1 MQNSLDFIKCPKM
14 LTFHPDHLCKLQGSP
29 LGPGVDRRS
38 WAPAPLWRHVDL
50 GVSLPLLTPVP
61 CLWKEDYALRGHLQ
75 GSGRKQV
82 GGPAED
88 LGARAPS
95 AELAPVR
102 TEVVTKSEATVP
114 SVPIP
119 CLQEPGKTL
128 GIAHRAGEPESR
140 TGRGAPRMSTPHS
153 PEPVSVGKERGRGG
167 RAEGLPR
174 IISCRLGGRRK
185 GPWAMACGRPAGA
198 GRGPGASGRSQ
209 P

>member
-1 MQNSLDFIKCPKM
+1 MQTVGL
-14 LTFHPDHLCKLQGSP
+14 P

-38 WAPAPLWRHVDL
+38 WAPAPLWRHIDL
-50 GVSLPLLTPVP
+50 GVSLPFLTPVP

-82 GGPAED
+82 GGLAED
-88 LGARAPS
+88 LGAGAPS

-128 GIAHRAGEPESR
+128 GIAHPAGEPDSR
-140 TGRGAPRMSTPHS
+140 TGRGAPRMSTSHS

-174 IISCRLGGRRK
+174 IIRWPRSNHGSPQEGRGGR
-185 GPWAMACGRPAGA
+185 
-198 GRGPGASGRSQ
+198 GRGSLGRD

>member
-1 MQNSLDFIKCPKM
+1 M

-140 TGRGAPRMSTPHS
+140 TGRGAPRMSMSHS

-174 IISCRLGGRRK
+174 IIRWPQSNHGS
-185 GPWAMACGRPAGA
+185 PQE
-198 GRGPGASGRSQ
+198 GRGGQQRGSLGRD